1 MMDSRKAYLKYGPDG
16 WIVYKNIKPRQ
27 TYDQLLDE
35 TLYNI
40 SKCGRLYPNA
50 AVICADGDDGFEIK
64 ILYKEIDEL
73 DNKYHTPRECDY

>member
-1 MMDSRKAYLKYGPDG
+1 MDGLS
-16 WIVYKNIKPRQ
+16 IK
-27 TYDQLLDE
+27 TLNLDRHMINFWMK
-35 TLYNI
+35 LSI
-40 SKCGRLYPNA
+40 IYPNA

>member
-1 MMDSRKAYLKYGPDG
+1 MKESREAYIKYGPEG

-40 SKCGRLYPNA
+40 SKCKREHPNA
-50 AVICADGDDGFEIK
+50 AVICADGNDGFEIQ
-64 ILYKEIDEL
+64 ILYKVID
-73 DNKYHTPRECDY
+73 DNEQKREETIN